1 MISVI
6 NTEPEVTSNPFPGM
20 SLAEA
25 CNAAEIS
32 VMDIMNEFH
41 MGILLTEHSYLYEN
55 GVEME
60 YVDEAGN
67 LNERAA
73 NLKAKAIEAITAAG
87 RTIAELF
94 DKALEWVVNA
104 AESAKIALQKAGI
117 RSADVNHIIN
127 NFDSVFS
134 DDNIV
139 AKVKYTVDP
148 SFTQSGAFIG
158 FMRTAKQVGEER
170 QDPYEKYVTAGEN
183 TIKINSGVFKAAW
196 DAINSSAL
204 KNSITSAKKSANT
217 GIKDQ
222 ITRIKKMGHEDMN
235 EEISGL
241 KDAMRANTKAATS
254 LIKVYHAYMNQ
265 QIAIVRA
272 VMNSPTGRDTIRN
285 GRKDAVKAAPGKAK
299 DAVKDAHGKAKE
311 AVNVASRTAVSAV
324 ATAPSRARNAI
335 EDAKDENEFSKVRNG
350 VKKFNKNVEKQ
361 TIKDAK
367 KQAKEIAKAEKTP
380 KEKKH
385 FGNPLKKK

>member
-6 NTEPEVTSNPFPGM
+6 NTEPNVTSDPFPGM

-32 VMDIMNEFH
+32 VMEIMNEFH

-73 NLKAKAIEAITAAG
+73 NLKAAAIEAVKAAG
-87 RTIAELF
+87 RKIMEMF
-94 DKALEWVVNA
+94 DKALEWVANA

-117 RSADVNHIIN
+117 RPADVNHIIN
-127 NFDSVFS
+127 NFSSVFS

-139 AKVKYTVDP
+139 AKVKCTVDP

-170 QDPYEKYVTAGEN
+170 QDPYEKYVTAGEK
-183 TIKINSGVFKAAW
+183 TIEINSGVFKAAW

-204 KNSITSAKKSANT
+204 KNSITSAKKSANA

-285 GRKDAVKAAPGKAK
+285 GRKDAVKAAPGKVK
-299 DAVKDAHGKAKE
+299 DAVD
-311 AVNVASRTAVSAV
+311 VASRTAVSTV

-335 EDAKDENEFSKVRNG
+335 EDAKDENEFRKVRNG

-361 TIKDAK
+361 TIKDVK
-367 KQAKEIAKAEKTP
+367 KQAKEIAKAEKAP

-385 FGNPLKKK
+385 FGNPFKKK

>member
-6 NTEPEVTSNPFPGM
+6 NTEPEVISNPFPGM

-25 CNAAEIS
+25 CSAAEIS
-32 VMDIMNEFH
+32 VMEIMNEFH
-41 MGILLTEHSYLYEN
+41 MGILLTEHAYLYEN

-73 NLKAKAIEAITAAG
+73 NLKTKAIEAVMAAG
-87 RTIAELF
+87 RKIAEVF
-94 DKALEWVVNA
+94 DKALEWLANA

-117 RSADVNHIIN
+117 RPADVNHIIS

-139 AKVKYTVDP
+139 AKVKCTVDP
-148 SFTQSGAFIG
+148 SFTQVGAFSS
-158 FMRTAKQVGEER
+158 FMRTANQTGEDR
-170 QDPYEKYVTAGEN
+170 QDPYEKYVTDGEN

-196 DAINSSAL
+196 DAINSNAL
-204 KNSITSAKKSANT
+204 KTAIVSAKKSANA

-222 ITRIKKMGHEDMN
+222 ITRIKKMDREGMN

-241 KDAMRANTKAATS
+241 KDSMKANTRAATS

-285 GRKDAVKAAPGKAK
+285 GRKDAIKAVPGK
-299 DAVKDAHGKAKE
+299 VKDSA
-311 AVNVASRTAVSAV
+311 NVVARTAVSTV

-335 EDAKDENEFSKVRNG
+335 EDAKDENEFRKVRNG

-361 TIKDAK
+361 TIKDVK
-367 KQAKEIAKAEKTP
+367 KQAKEIAKADKEP

-385 FGNPLKKK
+385 FGNPFKKK